1 MKMTVMR
8 ENDNE
13 VDYYSEIDLN
23 GKVVIW
29 SEKDGWSEADF
40 SMAELM
46 IWCNSLPF
54 PIGDKK

>member
-1 MKMTVMR
+1 MTVMR